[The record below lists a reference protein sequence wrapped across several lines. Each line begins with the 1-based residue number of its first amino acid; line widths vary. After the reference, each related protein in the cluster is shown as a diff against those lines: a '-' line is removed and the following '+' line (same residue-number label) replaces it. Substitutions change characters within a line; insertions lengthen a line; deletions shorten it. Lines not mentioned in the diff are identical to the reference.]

1 MEGYTSIALNAPFY
15 SCGKMQDTFI
25 YPRQL
30 RSIFLGRLRS
40 TQEAHKLYSIKNEN
54 LKGKGMDKSL
64 KKFEV

>member
-1 MEGYTSIALNAPFY
+1 
-15 SCGKMQDTFI
+15 MQDTFI

-54 LKGKGMDKSL
+54 LKG
-64 KKFEV
+64 